1 VASGSDGPFRPI
13 PLLGNP
19 HLQTILGTFWRGR
32 PFLRPSTRRLVEL
45 PDGDRLLISD
55 STPPGWPEGGPV
67 AVLLHGMGGTRQS
80 GYIQRLAGLLTQ
92 AGARV
97 VRLDLRGNQFSL
109 HLARRFY
116 HAGLSADVRAVVEYL
131 ARLCPGS
138 PVDLVGY
145 SLSGNMVLKLAGEV
159 ADDPLPNLARV
170 VAVAPPIDL
179 ARCAALLAEPRNRLY
194 DRHFSRELAAL
205 ARLRAHYHPDLPL
218 TAFPQ
223 RLTVRL
229 FDDLYTAPR
238 WGFADAEDYYR
249 QSSAAPLVPRIALPT
264 LILTARDDPF
274 IAVASFEELPCS
286 PDVSVE
292 VVPWGG
298 HLGYL
303 GWSSGRV
310 VRWAEHRIAGWLSS
324 FSSPLPQEERG
335 DGQPQQLT
343 NA

>member
-1 VASGSDGPFRPI
+1 MASGSDGPFRPL

-32 PFLRPSTRRLVEL
+32 PFLRPSARRLVAL
-45 PDGDRLLISD
+45 PDGDRLLLSD
-55 STPPGWPEGGPV
+55 SAPPGWPAGGPV
-67 AVLLHGMGGTRQS
+67 AVLLHGMGGTRRS
-80 GYIQRLAGLLTQ
+80 GYVQRLAGLLTA
-92 AGARV
+92 AGVRV
-97 VRLDLRGNQFSL
+97 VRVDLRGNQFSL

-131 ARLCPGS
+131 AELCPGS

-145 SLSGNMVLKLAGEV
+145 SLSGNMALKLAGEA
-159 ADDPLPNLARV
+159 ADNPLPNLARV
-170 VAVAPPIDL
+170 AAVAPPIDL
-179 ARCAALLAEPRNRLY
+179 ERCAAMLGEPRNRIY
-194 DRHFSRELAAL
+194 DRHFSRGLAHL
-205 ARLRAHYHPDLPL
+205 ARLRARHHPDQPLP
-218 TAFPQ
+218 TFPG

-238 WGFADAEDYYR
+238 WGFADALDYYR
-249 QSSAAPLVPRIALPT
+249 RSSAAPLVPRIRVPT

-274 IAVASFEELPCS
+274 IAVAPFEELSCAPH
-286 PDVSVE
+286 VTVE
-292 VVPWGG
+292 VVPRGG

-310 VRWAEHRIAGWLSS
+310 VRWAEHRIAAWLTR
-324 FSSPLPQEERG
+324 PADPER
-335 DGQPQQLT
+335 LT